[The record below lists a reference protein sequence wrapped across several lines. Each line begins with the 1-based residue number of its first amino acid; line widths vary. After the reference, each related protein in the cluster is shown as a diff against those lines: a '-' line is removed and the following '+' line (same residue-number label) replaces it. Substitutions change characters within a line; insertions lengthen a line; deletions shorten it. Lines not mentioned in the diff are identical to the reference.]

1 MSSFFMG
8 TVKCFGNTSV
18 REFFF
23 LRCYGIKYYDASWTF
38 IQQAASGPG
47 LVFIAFTDAINQ
59 MPGATFWSIM
69 FFLMLLTLGLD
80 SLFGALESVTTAL
93 QDVRGFGKLRREIL
107 SGEHR
112 MRPDSFFIETMWTH
126 KMPHIPSQ
134 DILKNWNRGANP
146 FYPDW
151 LAWNN

>member
-1 MSSFFMG
+1 M
-8 TVKCFGNTSV
+8 CV
-18 REFFF
+18 RERKRQKVV
-23 LRCYGIKYYDASWTF
+23 LIRKRYQYYDTTWTF

-107 SGEHR
+107 SGEHGIK
-112 MRPDSFFIETMWTH
+112 PESFFIETIHKRRTPYLLSWGIFCKIWKKDSAIPGPFIWTGW
-126 KMPHIPSQ
+126 PR
-134 DILKNWNRGANP
+134 DN
-146 FYPDW
+146 
-151 LAWNN
+151 

>member
-1 MSSFFMG
+1 MILNITMHPELLS
-8 TVKCFGNTSV
+8 N
-18 REFFF
+18 R
-23 LRCYGIKYYDASWTF
+23 
-38 IQQAASGPG
+38 QQAVRDWCS
-47 LVFIAFTDAINQ
+47 AFTDAINQ

-112 MRPDSFFIETMWTH
+112 MRPDSFFYRNHVNT
-126 KMPHIPSQ
+126 
-134 DILKNWNRGANP
+134 
-146 FYPDW
+146 
-151 LAWNN
+151 